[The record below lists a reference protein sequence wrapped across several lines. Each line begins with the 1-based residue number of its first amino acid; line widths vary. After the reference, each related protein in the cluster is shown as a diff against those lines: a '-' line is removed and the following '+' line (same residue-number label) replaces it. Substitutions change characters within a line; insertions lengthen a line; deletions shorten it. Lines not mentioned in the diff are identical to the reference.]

1 MSDLPCEIT
10 MQILVAPARIIRSS
24 RYSETAL
31 GRSVSP
37 SVRLPTGSSSLE
49 KARGWIRLPVP
60 AAGTIPQM
68 LVIRRLLSRRGVP
81 PPRPSSP
88 RPSSPAPSH
97 PPHRE
102 KREKGGRSALRLFPP
117 LPGRGVARGR
127 ERGPGGEGPPGP
139 PPAPPPA

>member
-49 KARGWIRLPVP
+49 KARGWMRLPTP

-68 LVIRRLLSRRGVP
+68 LVMPRLL
-81 PPRPSSP
+81 
-88 RPSSPAPSH
+88 A
-97 PPHRE
+97 
-102 KREKGGRSALRLFPP
+102 GRLVPP
-117 LPGRGVARGR
+117 LPVRGVGRGR
-127 ERGPGGEGPPGP
+127 ERGLGGEGPPIFLP
-139 PPAPPPA
+139 SPSLAAPPYA